1 MFHWSNGGKGLM
13 YNKFK
18 KKRRTLL
25 RFVLKRSRRMGL
37 VSEGEN
43 GRVFFFK
50 NYILA
55 DRNDPVGLQ
64 VNAWGVSLLM
74 ASVFTVKG
82 ETRSSVESKRKRD
95 TGIWRGVEKH
105 FLFFK
110 CWKFSRLW
118 WFFFINLLRLC
129 GGPLVQ
135 CWDPRLLLW
144 KIVCDT
150 DHLTV

>member
-1 MFHWSNGGKGLM
+1 MENSFEICSKEKQKNGIGVWRGEW
-13 YNKFK
+13 
-18 KKRRTLL
+18 
-25 RFVLKRSRRMGL
+25 
-37 VSEGEN
+37 EGF
-43 GRVFFFK
+43 FFFK

-64 VNAWGVSLLM
+64 VNAWGISLLM

-118 WFFFINLLRLC
+118 WLFFINLLRLC
-129 GGPLVQ
+129 GGPLVSVGI
-135 CWDPRLLLW
+135 WDCSYERLYVTLIIW
-144 KIVCDT
+144 QFRHEKVKEDSSMVCGC
-150 DHLTV
+150 